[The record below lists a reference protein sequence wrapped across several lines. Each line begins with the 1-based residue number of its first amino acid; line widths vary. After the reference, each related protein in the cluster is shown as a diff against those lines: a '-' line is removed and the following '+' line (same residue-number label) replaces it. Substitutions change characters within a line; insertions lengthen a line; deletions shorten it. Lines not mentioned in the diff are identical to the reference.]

1 MAGEGEV
8 RRAFAY
14 LQASVDRL
22 QSPFQGGLRVGVH
35 RCQSLL
41 ELQFTR
47 LQSRVLIGVHWP
59 NQAWSV
65 AAAENSVSTMSPTV
79 GVQDLSLFE
88 TEVWYTVR
96 IRT

>member
-1 MAGEGEV
+1 MAGEGAV
-8 RRAFAY
+8 RRTFAY

-65 AAAENSVSTMSPTV
+65 AAAEI
-79 GVQDLSLFE
+79 Q
-88 TEVWYTVR
+88 
-96 IRT
+96 

>member
-1 MAGEGEV
+1 MAGEGEG

-41 ELQFTR
+41 ELQLTP
-47 LQSRVLIGVHWP
+47 LQRRVLIGVHWP
-59 NQAWSV
+59 NRAWSV
-65 AAAENSVSTMSPTV
+65 AAAENSVSTRSLTV

-88 TEVWYTVR
+88 TEVCNTVR